1 MSTKVDSS
9 NNVEFGTSAQLLP
22 MQCCVQYFSVQPI
35 EYNKAM
41 EWCLN
46 KHYARRKPMF
56 QFAFALV
63 DKKGMV
69 QGVVVYG
76 RPPVQI
82 EKSVFTQPIISD
94 YKVYELTRLVIQ
106 TDAKNAASFLVG
118 NSLKMLPKNNIIVS
132 YADSNMNHCGIV
144 YQATNWIYT
153 GSNKAHDSEY
163 IVDGKKMH
171 PKTITERLGITAIA
185 KWAKEN
191 NIETIKPKEK
201 HRYFFINADKRTK
214 LDMLKKLRYPI
225 IKAYPKCD
233 KKTYDAGNLIS
244 MRIKDVSGQQS
255 LF

>member
-1 MSTKVDSS
+1 MMDNSNKLDLSTDAPLA
-9 NNVEFGTSAQLLP
+9 G

-35 EYNKAM
+35 EYSKAM
-41 EWCLN
+41 QWCLN
-46 KHYARRKPMF
+46 KHYARRKPMY

-63 DKKGMV
+63 HKNDEV

-82 EKSVFTQPIISD
+82 EKSVFTQPIISE

-106 TDAKNAASFLVG
+106 TEAKNAASFLVG
-118 NSLKMLPKNNIIVS
+118 NSLRMLPKNNIVVS
-132 YADSNMNHCGIV
+132 YADSNMSHCGIV

-185 KWAKEN
+185 KWAKAN

-201 HRYFFINADKRTK
+201 HRYFFINADKKTK
-214 LDMLKKLRYPI
+214 ADMIKKLRYPI
-225 IKAYPKCD
+225 IKEYPKCD
-233 KKTYDAGNLIS
+233 KKMYDAGELIS
-244 MRIKDVSGQQS
+244 MKIKDVSDQQS